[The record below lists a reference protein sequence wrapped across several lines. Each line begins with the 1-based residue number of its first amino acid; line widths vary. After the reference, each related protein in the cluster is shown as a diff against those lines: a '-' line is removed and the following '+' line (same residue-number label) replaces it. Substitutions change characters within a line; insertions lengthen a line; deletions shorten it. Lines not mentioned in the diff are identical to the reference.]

1 MISANDKDFKTN
13 FSKLLELA
21 TRLVYQFENEV
32 QELRRDSTMKK
43 IEQEKVDE
51 DFFDTLKEEFLDE
64 VYGSESKLTRAD
76 YMDHLSK
83 R

>member
-1 MISANDKDFKTN
+1 
-13 FSKLLELA
+13 
-21 TRLVYQFENEV
+21 
-32 QELRRDSTMKK
+32 MKK

-83 R
+83 RQAWIFSSIEVREKLHAKI